1 MRVCKHVRA
10 KCVCTV
16 TCICNGAIDSGPA
29 QKQPNPLHTLPS
41 VQRKG
46 VENRWEEKGVD
57 LHTQRARRKG
67 SGGQRE
73 PVPLQPAGSQL
84 PAPRPRSLP
93 LPLTKKTPP
102 WPPQAGPTA
111 SHFQQIKAANLVNE
125 SSSASTSHAP
135 PPRVGGSPGARA
147 CKACEAEPGAHR
159 ELLVSAPEL
168 VQEVIGQVHH
178 TPWSRGPGPHLQ
190 EENCFGDRRAA
201 GVELNGSEHD
211 AAAAGEVAGGFSGV
225 PAMVGA
231 SLPLW

>member
-84 PAPRPRSLP
+84 PPPRPCSLP

-125 SSSASTSHAP
+125 SSSASTSRAP

-201 GVELNGSEHD
+201 GVELNGSKHD
-211 AAAAGEVAGGFSGV
+211 AAAAGEFAGGFQG
-225 PAMVGA
+225 
-231 SLPLW
+231 SLPW